1 LRQSISDINLST
13 AVLLLG
19 FKRIDFLKKR
29 LSELSRNQQ
38 VPIVISIDGSDFSTE
53 RAVTDFLNEFVA
65 QNPDM
70 KITYKIQDMNLGL
83 ARHVFKAIT
92 EVLNDF
98 EQIIVI
104 EDDIILSENFISN
117 MLGGFEIMNRS
128 EDIGLIG
135 GFSMFPLKTMFF
147 LDPKWRKSIY
157 FPAWGWGINREVWKD
172 FQLELPPNFEE
183 ILSHSRLWQSQS
195 LFRKKM
201 WCYRFQKV
209 ANANPYT
216 WDYQMLYLLFRR
228 NLHTL
233 LTTSRI
239 SDNEGFESVFATNT
253 KNKRPRWMGR
263 EMVFNGTVKK
273 QVSKL
278 SRLYQVGD
286 AYTIGGDTRI
296 VKAISQISQA
306 FKFSIRKNRKLT

>member
-1 LRQSISDINLST
+1 MSQINQST
-13 AVLLLG
+13 AVLLIG
-19 FKRIDFLKKR
+19 FKRIDFIENR
-29 LSELSRNQQ
+29 LTELSRNQQ
-38 VPIVISIDGSDFSTE
+38 IPIIISIDGSDLLTK
-53 RAVTDFLNEFVA
+53 RAVTDLLNKFVS
-65 QNPDM
+65 QNPDV
-70 KITYKIQDMNLGL
+70 KITYRIQSTNLGL

-104 EDDIILSENFISN
+104 EDDIILSENFITN
-117 MLGGFEIMNRS
+117 MLGGFEIMNQS

-135 GFSMFPLKTMFF
+135 GFSMFPLMRICFF
-147 LDPKWRKSIY
+147 DPKWRKSIY

-172 FQLELPPNFEE
+172 FQLELPPNYED
-183 ILSHSRLWQSQS
+183 ILSHSRIWQSQS

-209 ANANPYT
+209 ANENPFT

-228 NLHTL
+228 DLRTL

-239 SDNEGFESVFATNT
+239 SDNEGFDSVFATNT
-253 KNKRPRWMGR
+253 RNRRPRWMGR
-263 EMVFNGTVKK
+263 EMVFNGIVKK
-273 QVSKL
+273 EVSKL
-278 SRLYQVGD
+278 SRLYQIGD

-296 VKAISQISQA
+296 VRVISQISQVL
-306 FKFSIRKNRKLT
+306 KFAIRK